1 VHSQIEIVLAVKSNE
16 VCERVGEREVDVKV
30 MNVTEVKRTTLITKV
45 KSISYWFAS
54 ESEEREV
61 CK

>member
-1 VHSQIEIVLAVKSNE
+1 VHSEIEIVWVVKSNE

-30 MNVTEVKRTTLITKV
+30 MNVTEVKRTTLTTKV